1 MDEIRAAFGS
11 VEHLELR
18 VNLVAWISSDLLGH
32 INVKILPAFVAG
44 VLREICFVF
53 EGHYSTLQHFLQ
65 DPACTTVGD
74 SLQQNLLD
82 LSPEVVIFASNVVIE
97 RPCQGPMSV
106 EVMFKETF
114 ADLCKHGIAKV
125 VPPEGASPANT
136 IVALA

>member
-18 VNLVAWISSDLLGH
+18 ADLEMWMTPDLLEY
-32 INVKILPAFVAG
+32 INVEILPAFVPG
-44 VLREICFVF
+44 VLRELSFVF
-53 EGHYSTLQHFLQ
+53 QGRYSTLQHFLQ
-65 DPACTTVGD
+65 DPACTTSRD
-74 SLQQNLLD
+74 FLQQNILD